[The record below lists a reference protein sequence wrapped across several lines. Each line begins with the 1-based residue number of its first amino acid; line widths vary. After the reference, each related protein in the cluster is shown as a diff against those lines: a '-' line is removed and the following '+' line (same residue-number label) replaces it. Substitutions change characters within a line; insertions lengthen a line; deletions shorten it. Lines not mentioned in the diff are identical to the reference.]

1 MRNEKPLKE
10 VIREFV
16 EHYRLD
22 SKLNEFTLIEKWEE
36 VVGKMI
42 ANHTT
47 KVSIDKRILYVEVD
61 SSIVRNELSMIKTAI
76 IIRLNSYLKKPL
88 IDKIVLK

>member
-1 MRNEKPLKE
+1 MQNEKPLKE

-16 EHYRLD
+16 EHYRLEK
-22 SKLNEFTLIEKWEE
+22 KLNEVTLIEKWEE

-42 ANHTT
+42 AKHTT
-47 KVSIDKRILYVEVD
+47 NIHIDKCILYVEVD
-61 SSIVRNELSMIKTAI
+61 SSIVRSELNLIKTAI
-76 IIRLNSYLKKPL
+76 ILRLNGYFKKPM

>member
-1 MRNEKPLKE
+1 MQQEKPLKA

-16 EHYRLD
+16 EHYRLEK
-22 SKLNEFTLIEKWEE
+22 KLNEFTLIEKWEE

-42 ANHTT
+42 AKHTT
-47 KVSIDKRILYVEVD
+47 SLHIDKRVLYVEVD
-61 SSIVRNELSMIKTAI
+61 SSIVRSELNLIKTAI
-76 IIRLNSYLKKPL
+76 ITRLNAYLKKPM